1 MHVTYKAIDKTLI
14 SKGVSNIGKP
24 IPTLK
29 GIILDQNQQLTPM
42 GVVGELYVGGAG
54 LSRGYLHRP
63 ELTKERFIHKSFDG
77 VDSSRWYKTGD
88 LVRST
93 EKGEWIYVGRADS
106 QVKIR
111 GYRIELGEI
120 ETVLLQSPIIEQC
133 LVLVQENSP
142 QDKYLVAYIVPTNK
156 DILSFDKQSIFD
168 YLKEQLPAYMIPSG
182 ITLLET
188 FPLTINGKIDRQAL
202 PSSINHEQELNF
214 VAASTDLELKLATIW
229 QDLLKVDQLSIHAN
243 FFELGGHS
251 LLATQ
256 VVSAIREVCGLEI
269 AIKDLFSYTTIYAL
283 AKKMEQLRPTIY
295 APQIVSQKRPKKI
308 PLSFS
313 QERLWFID
321 KLQGSINYHIPMIF
335 QLEGNLNIKRLRQT
349 FKIIIQRHEILRTV
363 YQEDKGVAYQYL
375 KSAEDW
381 MLTYSEF
388 TSFADSNKSTEV
400 LKNSLLEAFD
410 LTSDFLLRG
419 HLIKTGEATHLLA
432 IVIHH
437 IATDGWSM
445 SLITKELITI
455 YNALKVGQAP
465 ILSELKIQYADY
477 AIWQR
482 NHFTKSVLSEQL
494 NYWETQLAGVTTLD
508 LPTDYPRPPI
518 QSTKGKSRQFLIN
531 KQLAE
536 SLETFSTK
544 RGVTVF
550 MTILAAFKVL
560 LYRYS
565 GQTDICIGSPI
576 ANRTLAEIESLVG
589 FFVNTLALRSNLD
602 GNPTFS
608 TLLQQV
614 KKTTLDAYN
623 YCLLYTS
630 PSPRDATLSRMPSS
644 A

>member
-1 MHVTYKAIDKTLI
+1 M
-14 SKGVSNIGKP
+14 
-24 IPTLK
+24 
-29 GIILDQNQQLTPM
+29 
-42 GVVGELYVGGAG
+42 
-54 LSRGYLHRP
+54 
-63 ELTKERFIHKSFDG
+63 
-77 VDSSRWYKTGD
+77 
-88 LVRST
+88 
-93 EKGEWIYVGRADS
+93 
-106 QVKIR
+106 
-111 GYRIELGEI
+111 
-120 ETVLLQSPIIEQC
+120 
-133 LVLVQENSP
+133 
-142 QDKYLVAYIVPTNK
+142 
-156 DILSFDKQSIFD
+156 
-168 YLKEQLPAYMIPSG
+168 
-182 ITLLET
+182 
-188 FPLTINGKIDRQAL
+188 
-202 PSSINHEQELNF
+202 
-214 VAASTDLELKLATIW
+214 
-229 QDLLKVDQLSIHAN
+229 
-243 FFELGGHS
+243 
-251 LLATQ
+251 
-256 VVSAIREVCGLEI
+256 
-269 AIKDLFSYTTIYAL
+269 
-283 AKKMEQLRPTIY
+283 
-295 APQIVSQKRPKKI
+295 
-308 PLSFS
+308 
-313 QERLWFID
+313 
-321 KLQGSINYHIPMIF
+321 
-335 QLEGNLNIKRLRQT
+335 
-349 FKIIIQRHEILRTV
+349 
-363 YQEDKGVAYQYL
+363 AYQYL

-623 YCLLYTS
+623 YQSVPFEKIVNKIGIERDRSTS
-630 PSPRDATLSRMPSS
+630 PLFQVMLVLQNQSPRLDTQLEDLKLSALNFEPNNSKFDLTFNLSPTPEGLNLQIEYCSDLFHPATIDRMGQHFEILLGAIIVNPEQKIGALKMLSLREERQLLLEFNQKIKEDKHTKTSIDLFEEQVTKYPNNKALAFKERTLTYQELNEKANQLGAYLRTVSYTHLTLPTILLV
-644 A
+644 